1 MAQVFLVIEF
11 IMRLF
16 RIYDDFMAWSDQKR
30 SAELEERKQK
40 RDAAVNEQ
48 QKPDI
53 TEEEFDR
60 LQKVISDSLPR
71 P

>member
-1 MAQVFLVIEF
+1 
-11 IMRLF
+11 MRLF